1 MMEINLKRPKLEDR
15 ALINDY
21 LKYADTRSCEMT
33 FANTYLWSRHY
44 DVGFAIV
51 EDMLVFGRTAGDVS
65 FTVPVGPGGEERL
78 KQALDTLMRYCEEQE
93 VPFQLHNVTKEDFD
107 RLEALYPGQFF
118 ISYEREYADYVYE
131 TEKLAKLS
139 GKKYHSKKNHANKFK
154 ALYPDWSYEPITKD
168 NVEECFQMAL
178 RWRELNGCEEDE
190 EKHAEI
196 CVTLNYLRLF
206 EELNMRGGALRV
218 NGEIVAFTVGEPVGK
233 DTLVVHI
240 EKAFADIQ
248 GAYTMINQQFA
259 EHEGAGFTYLNREED
274 MGEEGL
280 RQAKMSYK
288 PVFLVEKG
296 VVRKR
301 SVL

>member
-1 MMEINLKRPKLEDR
+1 MWAEVKGTAIFRAEIDGK
-15 ALINDY
+15 ISY
-21 LKYADTRSCEMT
+21 
-33 FANTYLWSRHY
+33 TY
-44 DVGFAIV
+44 
-51 EDMLVFGRTAGDVS
+51 
-65 FTVPVGPGGEERL
+65 PVGGGDRKAAITAILEECKREGRKFWLHGVNKAELEELEQYFPG
-78 KQALDTLMRYCEEQE
+78 T
-93 VPFQLHNVTKEDFD
+93 FQVEWVRDV
-107 RLEALYPGQFF
+107 E
-118 ISYEREYADYVYE
+118 DYVYE
-131 TEKLAKLS
+131 TEKLIALS
-139 GKKYHSKKNHANKFK
+139 GKKYHGKKNHINQFK
-154 ALYPDWSYEPITKD
+154 AAYPDWSYEPISQN

-259 EHEGAGFTYLNREED
+259 EHEGAG
-274 MGEEGL
+274 
-280 RQAKMSYK
+280 
-288 PVFLVEKG
+288 
-296 VVRKR
+296 
-301 SVL
+301 

>member
-1 MMEINLKRPKLEDR
+1 MEINLKRPELEDR
-15 ALINDY
+15 ALINQY
-21 LKYADTRSCEMT
+21 LSYADTRSCEMT

-44 DVGFAIV
+44 DIGFAVV
-51 EDMLVFGRTAGDVS
+51 EGMLVFGNMAGDTS
-65 FTVPVGPGGEERL
+65 FTVPVGPGEL
-78 KQALDTLMRYCEEQE
+78 KKTVDILIAYCEEKK
-93 VPFQLHNVTKEDFD
+93 VPFQLHNVTREDFE
-107 RLEALYPGQFF
+107 RLDSLYPQEFS
-118 ISYEREYADYVYE
+118 IVYERDYADYVYE

-139 GKKYHSKKNHANKFK
+139 GKKYHSKKNHINKFK
-154 ALYPDWSYEPITKD
+154 SLYPDWSYEPITKD

-196 CVTLNYLRLF
+196 CVALNFLRLF
-206 EELNMRGGALRV
+206 DELAMRGGALRV
-218 NGEIVAFTVGEPVGK
+218 DGRIVAFTIGEPVGK

-240 EKAFADIQ
+240 EKAFADVQ

-259 EHEGAGFTYLNREED
+259 EHEGTGFIYLNREED

-296 VVRKR
+296 VVRR
-301 SVL
+301 RGLL

>member
-1 MMEINLKRPKLEDR
+1 MEINLKRPELEDR

-51 EDMLVFGRTAGDVS
+51 EDMLVFGHTAGDVS

-154 ALYPDWSYEPITKD
+154 ALYPDWSYEPISKD

>member
-1 MMEINLKRPKLEDR
+1 MEINLKRPELEDR
-15 ALINDY
+15 AQINHY
-21 LKYADTRSCEMT
+21 LSYADTRSCEMT

-44 DVGFAIV
+44 DVGFTV
-51 EDMLVFGRTAGDVS
+51 LEDMLVFGSTAGTVS
-65 FTVPVGPGGEERL
+65 FTVPTGPGDLR
-78 KQALDTLMRYCEEQE
+78 QVLDILMAYCEEKG

-107 RLEALYPGQFF
+107 RLEALYPGEFD
-118 ISYEREYADYVYE
+118 ISYERDYADYVYE
-131 TEKLAKLS
+131 TEKLINLS
-139 GKKYHSKKNHANKFK
+139 GKKYHSKKNHINKFK

-168 NVEECFQMAL
+168 NLEECFQMGL

-196 CVTLNYLRLF
+196 CVALNYLRLF
-206 EELNMRGGALRV
+206 EELEMRGGALRV
-218 NGEIVAFTVGEPVGK
+218 DGKIVAFTIGEPVNR

-240 EKAFADIQ
+240 EKAFAEIQ

-259 EHEGAGFTYLNREED
+259 EHEGAGFTYMNREED

-280 RQAKMSYK
+280 RKAKLSYK

-301 SVL
+301 SL